1 SDHVQQQPDRV
12 RRGLGDPSDGRHLGV
27 PGDGSVPPR
36 HRLPGVLQ
44 GGPGPQGGHGA
55 LRGGGGGGLGGAEQG
70 EEVAGGLFPF
80 GGVGAAGVVLGE
92 AVEAAVGGA
101 EGLAGD
107 VFGGVLVGG
116 LPGGVAERGCGE
128 AGGGSGV
135 HGGLSGSG
143 AGWFPRPRGVLL
155 VEGGGV
161 VAVAADLVFVAPV
174 AVGGGG
180 HDRVFAAV
188 VAHGVAFL
196 VVGVSR
202 SP

>member
-1 SDHVQQQPDRV
+1 
-12 RRGLGDPSDGRHLGV
+12 GV

-143 AGWFPRPRGVLL
+143 AGWFPRPRGGL
-155 VEGGGV
+155 VVGRGGRGGWAALGASRLMYWTVCCSAQCRV
-161 VAVAADLVFVAPV
+161 VWRGAV
-174 AVGGGG
+174 AVGRAGL
-180 HDRVFAAV
+180 RASM
-188 VAHGVAFL
+188 VAFQG
-196 VVGVSR
+196 VGR
-202 SP
+202 GGAPAPGGFC